1 MTFCLNLAQHT
12 VTQRAVC
19 YPLEPVRQKTLIS
32 LDPVTPLAQLGR
44 GNSNSTITLAM
55 TMVTQLSNHLS
66 ACYSTVEPRQVEL
79 KGLGH
84 HLTTVARK
92 SKDFMAG
99 MQ

>member
-1 MTFCLNLAQHT
+1 MLSTGTRETKDSHFT
-12 VTQRAVC
+12 R
-19 YPLEPVRQKTLIS
+19 S
-32 LDPVTPLAQLGR
+32 VTPLAQLGR

-55 TMVTQLSNHLS
+55 TMVTQLSNHFS